1 MSMLS
6 KVFVLVNLFL
16 AIVFATVTV
25 ALYAKRVKF
34 KDEWIK
40 EHRLHLNSKEVFRKS
55 IETEQAMNN
64 DLLRSNDAL
73 VGSNK
78 EQAGIIDN
86 FKNLN
91 KEATDRFLLAE
102 TQRQTTEAKVEDQAL
117 ELQHR
122 HDNIDTMHKVILKQ
136 QQALKIAQINQRNAE
151 SQKIEM
157 ENELNKVRQQL
168 ADVLKEKTRVEKD
181 LHHYTWMIE
190 KLLDHGIPVAE
201 IVFGSDE
208 KPVAAIPATVLS
220 VRNDVNLVMLG
231 VGKSDGVKKGF
242 RFVIYRGDQYIGKV
256 EVESVFDDMCSGR
269 ILPDWTKHEIKEGDT
284 ANTRVY

>member
-25 ALYAKRVKF
+25 ALYAKRVKYMD
-34 KDEWIK
+34 KWNEEK
-40 EHRLHLNSKEVFRKS
+40 
-55 IETEQAMNN
+55 
-64 DLLRSNDAL
+64 LLREKDNGARDKMIADLNTQHVNLLRTNDAL
-73 VGSNK
+73 DGSNK
-78 EQAGIIDN
+78 EQASIIDN
-86 FKNLN
+86 LKNLN

-102 TQRQTTEAKVEDQAL
+102 TQRQTTEAKVEVQDR
-117 ELQHR
+117 ELKRR

-136 QQALKIAQINQRNAE
+136 QQAQRVTEINQRNAE
-151 SQKIEM
+151 SQKIEI
-157 ENELNKVRQQL
+157 ENDFNKVGQQL

-190 KLLDHGIPVAE
+190 KLLEHGSPVAE
-201 IVFGSDE
+201 IVFGDDGT
-208 KPVAAIPATVLS
+208 PAAAIPSRVLS
-220 VRNDVNLVMLG
+220 VRNDVNLVMLS
-231 VGKSDGVKKGF
+231 VGKSDGVKKGY
-242 RFVIYRGDQYIGKV
+242 RFTVYRGDQYIGKV
-256 EVESVFDDMCSGR
+256 EVEALFDDMCSAR

>member
-6 KVFVLVNLFL
+6 KVFVFVNLFL
-16 AIVFATVTV
+16 AIVFSTVTI

-34 KDEWIK
+34 KHELIK
-40 EHRLHLNSKEVFRKS
+40 EQSLRVKDNEVRGDMIKDLKTLHGN
-55 IETEQAMNN
+55 
-64 DLLRSNDAL
+64 LLRTNDAL
-73 VGSNK
+73 DGSNK
-78 EQAGIIDN
+78 EQASIIDN
-86 FKNLN
+86 LKNLN

-102 TQRQTTEAKVEDQAL
+102 TQRQTTEANVEEQAL
-117 ELQHR
+117 ELKRR
-122 HDNIDTMHKVILKQ
+122 HEQIDTMHKILHKQ
-136 QQALKIAQINQRNAE
+136 AQALKVTEINRGNAE

-190 KLLDHGIPVAE
+190 KLLDHGIPVAD
-201 IVFGSDE
+201 IVFGGDGQ
-208 KPVAAIPATVLS
+208 PAPPIPSRVLS
-220 VRNDVNLVMLG
+220 VRNDVNLVMLS

-242 RFVIYRGDQYIGKV
+242 RFIIFRGDQYIGKV
-256 EVESVFDDMCSGR
+256 EVESLFDNMCSAR
-269 ILPDWTKHEIKEGDT
+269 ILPDWTKKEIKEGDT